1 MIWKMFQSN
10 QNHMEKDTREPAKN
24 YLILASTWKKGNS
37 AAAYNN
43 KRTDQLYFHRTL
55 LNRYKY

>member
-1 MIWKMFQSN
+1 MFQSN
-10 QNHMEKDTREPAKN
+10 QNHMEKDIREPAKN

-43 KRTDQLYFHRTL
+43 KRTDQLYFHQTL